1 MAGLP
6 SAVVGHGLLV
16 ISTSY
21 HSSGYFR
28 VPEMT
33 DEFTEIGQNTDEEDK
48 YIKMKDFYKQGKKD
62 CKDLYL
68 AGAGV
73 TAHEMAQEYTH
84 HEEYIQQYLAGWN
97 YMLHLIDIGEE

>member
-1 MAGLP
+1 MSEEL
-6 SAVVGHGLLV
+6 
-16 ISTSY
+16 I
-21 HSSGYFR
+21 
-28 VPEMT
+28 
-33 DEFTEIGQNTDEEDK
+33 DIGQNTDEEDK

-97 YMLHLIDIGEE
+97 YMLHLIDIGEEQMTMPVFWVYSPSANKWKRGNAKYVPTRI

>member
-1 MAGLP
+1 
-6 SAVVGHGLLV
+6 
-16 ISTSY
+16 
-21 HSSGYFR
+21 
-28 VPEMT
+28 MT
-33 DEFTEIGQNTDEEDK
+33 EELSQDIKPNTDEEDK

-97 YMLHLIDIGEE
+97 YMLHLIEIEEE